1 MTSSFPSALPDPSAL
16 LDLDARHVWHP
27 FTQARTAPEPQVIV
41 RGEGPYLYAAD
52 GTRLL
57 DMVSSW
63 WVNLHGHAHPAI
75 AGAIA
80 RQAQELEHVIFAGFT
95 HAPAVTL
102 AARLAA
108 ELPGRLSRIFYSDNG
123 STAVEAAL
131 KIALQAGFNRG
142 ETRTRILAFEGGY
155 HGDTFGAMSA
165 GATSGFYAPFQDK
178 LFQVDFVPYPATWA
192 GDPEVE
198 AKERAAL
205 SALDALLGDDVAA
218 IVLEPLVQGSAG
230 MRMAR
235 PAYVDEVVRRVRA
248 AGGLVIFDEVM
259 TGFGRTGRLWAARH
273 LSEVPDLMCLSK
285 GITGGFLPLGVT
297 AATEELYRAFGGDS
311 FAQAF
316 AHGHSYTANPLS
328 CAAALA
334 SLDLTLSPETAA
346 NWERIGAA
354 HERALPELAA
364 HPHLERVRRCGTILA
379 AEIRGA
385 GEYGGNVSLELR
397 QFFAARGLLLRPLGN
412 VVYLLPPY
420 VVTDEQLGQ
429 AYAAFLDAAQTFGR
443 PG

>member
-1 MTSSFPSALPDPSAL
+1 MSTPDFSSFLESSL
-16 LDLDARHVWHP
+16 LEQDARYVWHP

-52 GTRLL
+52 GSRLL
-57 DMVSSW
+57 DLVSSW

-75 AGAIA
+75 AAAIA
-80 RQAQELEHVIFAGFT
+80 QQARELEHVIFAGFT

-102 AARLAA
+102 AARLA
-108 ELPGRLSRIFYSDNG
+108 EQLPGQLSRIFYSDNG
-123 STAVEAAL
+123 STAVEAAI
-131 KIALQAGFNRG
+131 KIALQAHFNRG
-142 ETRTRILAFEGGY
+142 EQRTRLLAFGGGY

-178 LFQVDFVPYPATWA
+178 LFGVDFLPYPATWA
-192 GDPEVE
+192 GDPDVD
-198 AKERAAL
+198 AKEKA
-205 SALDALLGDDVAA
+205 ALDALDVRLGDDVAA
-218 IVLEPLVQGSAG
+218 LVVEPLVQGSAG
-230 MRMAR
+230 MRMVR
-235 PAYVDEVVRRVRA
+235 PGFLDEVVRRVRA

-259 TGFGRTGRLWAARH
+259 TGFGRTGKLWAARH
-273 LSEVPDLMCLSK
+273 LSESPDLMCLSK

-297 AATEELYRAFGGDS
+297 AATEDLYRAFDGEG

-346 NWERIGAA
+346 SWDRIGAA

-364 HPHLERVRRCGTILA
+364 HPRLEQVRRCGTILA
-379 AEIRGA
+379 AGICGA

-420 VVTDEQLGQ
+420 PVTDEQLAQ
-429 AYAAFLDAAQTFGR
+429 AYAAMLDAAQVFGKAE
-443 PG
+443 